1 MRLILSVSYQEIEN
15 FLKQAGFRYS
25 PTSEEGI
32 ITGFGEMEF
41 YRDTDQQPRL
51 GILIT
56 LEEGGTYIKIMCPR
70 LYLCQGTKYSE
81 DVFKSCLMINYWAKL
96 ARFEYDD
103 RDGEL
108 RVSIEI
114 PLEDSMLTQ
123 AQLSRCLTSLAY
135 LVDYVDP
142 MIRKTLKQ
150 GGVYVPRHVMNY
162 F

>member
-1 MRLILSVSYQEIEN
+1 MRFILSVTYQEIET
-15 FLKQAGFRYS
+15 FLKDAGYRYS

-32 ITGFGEMEF
+32 LTGFGEMEF
-41 YRDTDQQPRL
+41 YRDIDRQPRL

-56 LEEGGTYIKIMCPR
+56 LEEGGGYLRVMCPR
-70 LYLCQGTKYSE
+70 LYVCQDNKYQM
-81 DVFKSCLMINYWAKL
+81 DLFKSCLIINYWAKL

-114 PLEDSMLTQ
+114 PLEDASLTQ

-135 LVDYVDP
+135 LIDHIDP

-150 GGVYVPRHVMNY
+150 GGIHIPRQKMNY